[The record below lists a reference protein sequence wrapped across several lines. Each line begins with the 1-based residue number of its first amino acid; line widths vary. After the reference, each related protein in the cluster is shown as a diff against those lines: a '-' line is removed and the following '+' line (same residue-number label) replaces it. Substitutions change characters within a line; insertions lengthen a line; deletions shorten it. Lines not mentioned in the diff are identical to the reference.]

1 MSAFTP
7 EQILIVNQAAAMAE
21 ELVSN
26 HYKMSLSEWKRPRYD
41 IKTLAD
47 LDPEEIADGPLAQ
60 IIRYE
65 GKPKHAFL
73 ISSTYDFYKICFQD
87 HAIVKL
93 LAQNPSIMLF
103 SLVLYIA
110 THELIHIVRFS
121 KFLQNFHASPEERQ
135 AEEKRVHDK
144 THEILSD
151 IKQCGISEVLEFSKS
166 WQMPLDSLADSLKI
180 FSD

>member
-1 MSAFTP
+1 MKTFSP

-26 HYKMSLSEWKRPRYD
+26 HYKMSLTEWKRPRYD
-41 IKTLAD
+41 FKTLAD
-47 LDPEEIADGPLAQ
+47 LDPDEIVDGPLAQ

-73 ISSTYDFYKICFQD
+73 NSSTYDFYKVCFQD
-87 HAIVKL
+87 DAIVKL
-93 LAQNPSIMLF
+93 LAQNPSLMLL

-121 KFLQNFHASPEERQ
+121 KFLQNFHATPDEKQS
-135 AEEKRVHDK
+135 EEKRVHKK
-144 THEILSD
+144 THEILCD
-151 IKQCGISEVLEFSKS
+151 INLSGMSQVFELSKS
-166 WQMPLDSLADSLKI
+166 WRIPLDSLTDSHEKY
-180 FSD
+180 SG

>member
-1 MSAFTP
+1 MKKFNP

-26 HYKMSLSEWKRPRYD
+26 HYKMSLAEWKRPRYD
-41 IKTLAD
+41 FKTLVD
-47 LDPEEIADGPLAQ
+47 LDPEEIVDGPLAQ

-65 GKPKHAFL
+65 GKPKNAFL
-73 ISSTYDFYKICFQD
+73 NSATYDFYKICFQD

-93 LAQNPSIMLF
+93 LAQNPCLMLF

-121 KFLQNFHASPEERQ
+121 KFLQSFHATPDEKQ
-135 AEEKRVHDK
+135 AEERRVHEK

-151 IKQCGISEVLEFSKS
+151 IKLPGISQVLELSKS
-166 WQMPLDSLADSLKI
+166 WRIPFDSLTDSLEKY
-180 FSD
+180 SG

>member
-1 MSAFTP
+1 MNAFSP
-7 EQILIVNQAAAMAE
+7 EQIIIVNQAAAMAE

-26 HYKMSLSEWKRPRYD
+26 HYKMSLTEWKRPRYD
-41 IKTLAD
+41 FKTLAD
-47 LDPEEIADGPLAQ
+47 LDPDEIVDGPLAQ

-65 GKPKHAFL
+65 GKPRHAFL
-73 ISSTYDFYKICFQD
+73 NSSTYDFYKICFQD

-121 KFLQNFHASPEERQ
+121 KFLQNFHASPDEKQ
-135 AEEKRVHDK
+135 TEEKRVHEK

-151 IKQCGISEVLEFSKS
+151 IKLSGISEVFEFSKS
-166 WQMPLDSLADSLKI
+166 WQIPLDSLTDSSEKY
-180 FSD
+180 SG